1 MPTRRDMHCVCA
13 TGVEQICA
21 AQVMSAGADGLVKL
35 WGVRSSEC
43 TATFDEHEG
52 KVWALAVAGENDAV
66 LATGG
71 ADACV
76 NIWRD
81 CTAEDEATAV
91 ATRTQA
97 AVKAQE
103 LSNALQVGLLA
114 RRCEVLWNGHCQ
126 VVTVKSSWMAAVLPS
141 SGQ

>member
-1 MPTRRDMHCVCA
+1 M
-13 TGVEQICA
+13 
-21 AQVMSAGADGLVKL
+21 KL
-35 WGVRSSEC
+35 WGVRTSEC

-71 ADACV
+71 ADARV

-81 CTAEDEATAV
+81 CTAEDEAAV
-91 ATRTQA
+91 VASRTQN

-103 LSNALQVGLLA
+103 LSNALKVGLYNQ
-114 RRCEVLWNGHCQ
+114 CCHSC
-126 VVTVKSSWMAAVLPS
+126 
-141 SGQ
+141 

>member
-1 MPTRRDMHCVCA
+1 
-13 TGVEQICA
+13 
-21 AQVMSAGADGLVKL
+21 MSAGADGLVKL

>member
-1 MPTRRDMHCVCA
+1 
-13 TGVEQICA
+13 
-21 AQVMSAGADGLVKL
+21 MSAGADGLVKL

-103 LSNALQVGLLA
+103 LSNALKVGLLA
-114 RRCEVLWNGHCQ
+114 RCCEVLWDGQCQ
-126 VVTVKSSWMAAVLPS
+126 GVTMKSSWMAHNAVPPS